1 MAAGLDEA
9 AIFLGQE
16 GLGALTASLALVTFG
31 VALHLRPADF
41 MRVWEQ
47 PRGMLTGLF
56 SQFVLLPA
64 LTVLLVQLWRP
75 PESVGLGMLLVACC
89 PGGNISNYLSLLA
102 RANTALSISLT
113 ATGSL
118 LALLLTPLN
127 LTLWTRALPAS
138 SLPSVAGSGGGHT
151 EATAAQL
158 AAAVQ
163 LDAWQMMLSL
173 GLMLVLPLVAGML
186 LNGRAPDLAA
196 RLRRPLSRLSLLIF
210 AAMVVLA
217 VLSNTGIFFQY
228 ATRILGL
235 VVVHNLLAFG
245 AGWTLARLL
254 RLRQADARTIAMET
268 GIQNAAVALVL
279 VYAHF
284 QGLGGMVLVAAFWG
298 VWHLVAGLALARWM
312 GRSQPAV

>member
-1 MAAGLDEA
+1 MALSLDEA

-31 VALHLRPADF
+31 VALHLRPANF
-41 MRVWEQ
+41 LQVWEQ
-47 PRGMLTGLF
+47 PRAVLTGLG

-64 LTVLLVQLWRP
+64 LTVLLVHLWRP

-102 RANTALSISLT
+102 RANAALSISMT

-118 LALLLTPLN
+118 LALVLTPLN
-127 LTLWTRALPAS
+127 MQLWTRALPRAS
-138 SLPSVAGSGGGHT
+138 QQLPEALIQSGQDG
-151 EATAAQL
+151 
-158 AAAVQ
+158 AAAGLAVQVQ
-163 LDAWQMMLSL
+163 LDPWQMMLSL

-186 LNGRAPDLAA
+186 LNGRAPDTAA
-196 RLRRPLSRLSLLIF
+196 RLRRPLSRLSLVIF
-210 AAMVVLA
+210 AAMVLIA
-217 VLSNTGIFFQY
+217 VFSNTDIFFQY
-228 ATRILGL
+228 ASRILGL
-235 VVVHNLLAFG
+235 VVVHNVLAFG
-245 AGWTLARLL
+245 AGWALARLL
-254 RLRQADARTIAMET
+254 GLGSADTRAIALET

-298 VWHLVAGLALARWM
+298 VWHLVAGLALARWL
-312 GRSQPAV
+312 GRSRSST